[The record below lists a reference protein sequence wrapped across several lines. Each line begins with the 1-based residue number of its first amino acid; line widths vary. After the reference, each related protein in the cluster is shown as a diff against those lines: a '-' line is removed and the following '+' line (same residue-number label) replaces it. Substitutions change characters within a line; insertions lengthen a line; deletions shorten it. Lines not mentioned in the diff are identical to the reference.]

1 VIFGLTI
8 AIFIGIFVGTY
19 SSIYISSPILVWLGV
34 KTSSFL
40 PSREKGG
47 GPTGPRNERGPGQR
61 PADDGAVV

>member
-34 KTSSFL
+34 TTASFL
-40 PSREKGG
+40 PKDPVSRAER
-47 GPTGPRNERGPGQR
+47 GPRNESY
-61 PADDGAVV
+61 DGAKV